1 MITGIHHTG
10 LVVHDLDASIDFFI
24 ESADFEVASRFDLAD
39 TVVNRALFQLPDA
52 TGRTALLQG
61 TLGCIELFEFVAN
74 AGRSF
79 QRPEIFAAGIRHVC
93 LQGGMDNVLFD
104 RMVARGATAHAPL
117 SGLGTGNLY
126 AYIRDREGNVIEIE
140 GVPWKPG
147 EVTRAWY
154 AHTAIVTPAID
165 RLSEFYA
172 MVTGSP
178 VHRRGSF
185 GPDHKFDVVGGLHDA
200 RFHGAWLRAGNAELE
215 FWQYLTPLTEAVPP
229 RAMSDLGWN
238 HVCFESDD
246 IDSDIDRL
254 RTAGVELHLPVS
266 EFGNARVA
274 FCRDPDGNVFELLQ
288 PNEQATLNVATL
300 HAGRDATALRA
311 AKSAL
316 YAPSEA
322 AAS

>member
-10 LVVHDLDASIDFFI
+10 LVVRDLDASIDFFRKG
-24 ESADFEVASRFDLAD
+24 ADFEVASRFDLAD
-39 TVVNRALFQLPDA
+39 TAINRALFELADA
-52 TGRTALLQG
+52 TGRAALLKG
-61 TLGCIELFEFVAN
+61 TLGCIELFEFTVN
-74 AGRSF
+74 ASRVI
-79 QRPEIFAAGIRHVC
+79 RHPTIFEAGIRHVC

-104 RMVARGATAHAPL
+104 RMVAQGASAHAPL

-126 AYIRDREGNVIEIE
+126 AYIRDREGNIIEIE

-147 EVTRAWY
+147 DVTRTWY

-185 GPDHKFDVVGGLHDA
+185 GPDPKFDVVGGLHDA

-238 HVCFESDD
+238 HVCFESND

-266 EFGNARVA
+266 EFGNARIV
-274 FCRDPDGNVFELLQ
+274 FCRDPDGNIFELLQ
-288 PNEQATLNVATL
+288 PNEQATVNVAAL
-300 HAGRDATALRA
+300 HAGSNAALLRA
-311 AKSAL
+311 AKSAF
-316 YAPSEA
+316 YAPTA
-322 AAS
+322 AA

>member
-10 LVVHDLDASIDFFI
+10 LVVRDLDASIDFFRKG
-24 ESADFEVASRFDLAD
+24 ADFEVASRFDLAD
-39 TVVNRALFQLPDA
+39 TAINRALFELADA
-52 TGRTALLQG
+52 TGRAALLKG
-61 TLGCIELFEFVAN
+61 TLGCIELFEFTVN
-74 AGRSF
+74 ASRVI
-79 QRPEIFAAGIRHVC
+79 RHPTIFEAGIRHVC
-93 LQGGMDNVLFD
+93 LQGGMDNVLFG
-104 RMVARGATAHAPL
+104 RMVAQGATAHAPL

-126 AYIRDREGNVIEIE
+126 AYIRDREGNIIEIE

-147 EVTRAWY
+147 DVTRAWY

-185 GPDHKFDVVGGLHDA
+185 GPDPKFDVVGGLHDA

-238 HVCFESDD
+238 HVCFESND

-266 EFGNARVA
+266 EFGNARIV
-274 FCRDPDGNVFELLQ
+274 FCRDPDGNIFELLQ
-288 PNEQATLNVATL
+288 PNEQATVNVAAL
-300 HAGRDATALRA
+300 HAGRDAALLRA
-311 AKSAL
+311 AKSAF
-316 YAPSEA
+316 YAPTA
-322 AAS
+322 AA